1 MKRAR
6 ILAYIFNLYSMSAV
20 AGYEC
25 TLKLAHSED
34 LNKVIAEKVLVIGRG
49 EMKSGNM
56 GTLFV
61 EFEIKKHLIS
71 LDINAV
77 MSGWH
82 NEEDATFVILR
93 RNKTRRNTSAETI
106 SEIMNLKGDDQITGW
121 FDSYKLDIN
130 CQTVLASP
138 S

>member
-1 MKRAR
+1 MKRTR
-6 ILAYIFNLYSMSAV
+6 IFAYLLNLYSMSAV

-34 LNKVIAEKVLVIGRG
+34 LNQVIAEKVLVIKKG
-49 EMKSGNM
+49 EMRSRNM

-61 EFEIKKHLIS
+61 EFEKRKKSIS

-77 MSGWH
+77 MSGWQ

-93 RNKTRRNTSAETI
+93 RTKTRRTTSSETI
-106 SEIMNLKGDDQITGW
+106 SEIMNLKGDDQLTGW

-130 CQTVLASP
+130 CQTKQLS
-138 S
+138 